1 MQKILFFDIDGTLM
15 EDSSSHFV
23 PESTFEALRKARE
36 AGHLLYIN
44 TGRPLIN
51 VDADVRVMDFDGYV
65 CGCGTYIEYDGKEV
79 FYHTQP
85 AEVCRKMV
93 ELIRKTDCSPL
104 FERRDGFFFDP
115 QTRDLPFIKTIR
127 ETFRMQ
133 EKNVWRSADDPDF
146 GFDKFV
152 IGYDEKSDLDGF
164 KAGIAPYFQ
173 YIDRGYGF
181 AEMAPLGYSKGT
193 GMKWV
198 LEKHAISKDCC
209 YAIGDSLND
218 LPMFEE
224 AGTSICM
231 GNGDLLKP
239 HADYVT
245 ADLWH
250 DGVYQAM
257 EHFGFFEA

>member
-1 MQKILFFDIDGTLM
+1 M
-15 EDSSSHFV
+15 
-23 PESTFEALRKARE
+23 
-36 AGHLLYIN
+36 
-44 TGRPLIN
+44 
-51 VDADVRVMDFDGYV
+51 
-65 CGCGTYIEYDGKEV
+65 
-79 FYHTQP
+79 
-85 AEVCRKMV
+85 
-93 ELIRKTDCSPL
+93 
-104 FERRDGFFFDP
+104 
-115 QTRDLPFIKTIR
+115 
-127 ETFRMQ
+127 
-133 EKNVWRSADDPDF
+133 WRSADDPDF

-257 EHFGFFEA
+257 DHFGFFEA